1 MSFFFFSSS
10 PSPSPPPPPPREEEE
25 DAPTAATTTIFLL
38 RLSFDGERDKKT
50 PLFLRLFVWRERFP
64 RSSSFSS
71 FSASFPRPLV
81 SPPRRLGKKKRP
93 QQIFFFFV
101 SIERYPSCRHYSHR
115 DDEKRNNAYR
125 TPRTKEMVKRFPAY
139 SPIGCD
145 VLNLSF
151 QT

>member
-1 MSFFFFSSS
+1 
-10 PSPSPPPPPPREEEE
+10 
-25 DAPTAATTTIFLL
+25 
-38 RLSFDGERDKKT
+38 
-50 PLFLRLFVWRERFP
+50 
-64 RSSSFSS
+64 
-71 FSASFPRPLV
+71 
-81 SPPRRLGKKKRP
+81 LGKKKRP

-151 QT
+151 HVSKLDSEREKRKAESTRVKSIYT